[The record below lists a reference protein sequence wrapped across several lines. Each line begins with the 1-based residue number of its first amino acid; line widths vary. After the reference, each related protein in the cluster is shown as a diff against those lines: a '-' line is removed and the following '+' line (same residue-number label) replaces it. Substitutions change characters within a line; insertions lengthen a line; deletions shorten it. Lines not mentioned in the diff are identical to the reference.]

1 MNEDFLQYI
10 WKYQQWTTMPLFATN
25 GMAVEVVT
33 TGQHNIHAGPDFLN
47 AKVRIGETLWAGN
60 VEIHIKSSDWYHH
73 KHQENRSYDNVILH
87 VVYSDDKPVKDKQG
101 ELIPCLVMAD
111 RFDYQSFRYYKS
123 WLAAAKFIP
132 CESQAREVASVV
144 KLSAMED
151 AAIERIRLKSE
162 VYLDLLNSCKGDI
175 EETFY
180 RGLCRSFGLKVN
192 AEPFEYLGRA
202 LPFKI
207 VRSNWQSM
215 SKLEALFLGQAGF
228 LTDVDSSEYYVKIL
242 VENYSFLK
250 SKYKLEPMAQTNW
263 KFFRLRPPNF
273 PTVRLIQLAILY
285 HTQNA
290 LAQKII
296 EAEDDKELRALFEVE
311 INDGFWLTHY
321 TLETESK
328 PKPKSIGLNR
338 LDIIIINAVVPFLFA
353 LAQYSKDETYK
364 ARAMKFLESM
374 KPEQNTKVKKFIE
387 LGFPIESALDS
398 QGIIGLF
405 NNQCLHQKC
414 LNCKIGIQ
422 LLKTNV

>member
-10 WKYQQWTTMPLFATN
+10 WKYQQWTSMPLFATN
-25 GMAVEVVT
+25 GMPVEVVSP
-33 TGQHNIHAGPDFLN
+33 GQHNVHAGPDFLN

-60 VEIHIKSSDWYHH
+60 VEIHIKSSDWYQH
-73 KHQENRSYDNVILH
+73 KHQENRAYDNVILH

-101 ELIPCLVMAD
+101 QLIPCLVMAD
-111 RFDYQSFRYYKS
+111 LFDYQSFRYYKS

-132 CESQAREVASVV
+132 CESQAKEVPSIV
-144 KLSAMED
+144 KLSAIED
-151 AAIERIRLKSE
+151 SAIERIQQKSE
-162 VYLDLLNSCKGDI
+162 AFLDLLNACKGDI
-175 EETFY
+175 EEAFY

-207 VRSNWQSM
+207 VRGNWDSLAR
-215 SKLEALFLGQAGF
+215 LEALFLGQAGF
-228 LTDVDSSEYYVKIL
+228 LTDVVPREEYVNSL
-242 VENYSFLK
+242 LGDYSFLK
-250 SKYKLEPMAQTNW
+250 NKYKLEPMAITNW

-273 PTVRLIQLAILY
+273 PTIRLVQLAKLY

-290 LAQKII
+290 LAQKIV
-296 EAEDDKELRALFEVE
+296 EADNYKALKAIFDIE
-311 INDGFWLTHY
+311 INTGFWLTHY

-328 PKPKSIGLNR
+328 PIKKSIGQSR

-353 LAQYSKDETYK
+353 LAQYSKDDSYK
-364 ARAMKFLESM
+364 RRALKFLESI
-374 KPEQNTKVKKFIE
+374 KPEENTKVKKFVN
-387 LGFPIESALDS
+387 LGFPIQNALDS

-405 NNQCLHQKC
+405 NNRCLHQKC